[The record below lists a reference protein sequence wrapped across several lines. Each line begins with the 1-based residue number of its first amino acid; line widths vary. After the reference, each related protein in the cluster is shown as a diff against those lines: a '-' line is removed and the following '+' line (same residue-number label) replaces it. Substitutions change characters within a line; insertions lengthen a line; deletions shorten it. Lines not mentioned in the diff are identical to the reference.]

1 MGHTLA
7 RWMEETEVLSS
18 DFAAPILGQLPK
30 FSVLPY
36 VSGVIL
42 VKLPNLFVLPYLSC
56 VILDNLCD
64 LFCASTYELCDLGQ
78 VA

>member
-1 MGHTLA
+1 MVSLGN
-7 RWMEETEVLSS
+7 EQSS
-18 DFAAPILGQLPK
+18 FCHFEIAPILGQLPK

-64 LFCASTYELCDLGQ
+64 LFCASTYELCDIRK
-78 VA
+78 VS